1 MRGGGGS
8 PNVLTHKLSTAKIKL
23 SHKARLL
30 LWKQPK
36 TVFKLHYK
44 SATVTRT
51 FPRKIFARILNRIL
65 FSTTFTLKMKGG
77 ESLFQV
83 ISIVSIIFRRFQY
96 FQLISIFSVDF
107 NYFKISGDFNSFNNF
122 R

>member
-1 MRGGGGS
+1 M
-8 PNVLTHKLSTAKIKL
+8 LTHKLSTAKIKL

-51 FPRKIFARILNRIL
+51 FPRKIFERILDRIL
-65 FSTTFTLKMKGG
+65 FSTMFTLKMRGG
-77 ESLFQV
+77 ESLFRV
-83 ISIVSIIFRRFQY
+83 ISIVSII
-96 FQLISIFSVDF
+96 
-107 NYFKISGDFNSFNNF
+107 
-122 R
+122 